1 MSEAAP
7 PPDAPSDPDPAPT
20 ALDEALDGL
29 GRMPGG
35 TFRHDL
41 VIGERDRTEERTL
54 KARMLRAFARF
65 LERLVIVSGLSLFV
79 LPLLLAAIATLDLPI
94 RWFDGWAP
102 SAGFRA
108 SNWLSRGEVLLTGSV
123 FLLILMT
130 RRYGSVLVG
139 RVQGL
144 SWLLAIGI
152 SASMLVYLAPDLSQD
167 DMPRGRY
174 VIGVVVAWFFGQQVA
189 IQTYDAVRGGLWWR
203 APFYGALFGLLAQVL
218 VFFPVAYGGS
228 GVPWGRWMLLDFSIK
243 VLASA
248 AFLPLYRL
256 LRRRIAPRGGLGGV
270 AVLAARRES
279 ERQHDRPLQR

>member
-1 MSEAAP
+1 MSEAGP
-7 PPDAPSDPDPAPT
+7 PPDMPDGASDPAPT
-20 ALDEALDGL
+20 ALDEALDDL

-54 KARMLRAFARF
+54 KARMLRALARG
-65 LERLVIVSGLSLFV
+65 LERLVIVAGLSVFV
-79 LPLLLAAIATLDLPI
+79 LPLLLAAIVTLDLPI
-94 RWFDGWAP
+94 GWFDGWAP

-108 SNWLSRGEVLLTGSV
+108 SNWLSRGEVLLTASV

-130 RRYGSVLVG
+130 RRYGSVIVG

-144 SWLLAIGI
+144 SWLLAVGI
-152 SASMLVYLAPDLSQD
+152 SALMLVYLAPDLSQA

-174 VIGVVVAWFFGQQVA
+174 VLGVVVSWFFGQTVA
-189 IQTYDAVRGGLWWR
+189 VQTYDAVRGGRWWR

-218 VFFPVAYGGS
+218 IFFPVAYGNAA
-228 GVPWGRWMLLDFSIK
+228 VPWGRWMLLDFSIK
-243 VLASA
+243 VLAAA
-248 AFLPLYRL
+248 AFLGLYWL

-270 AVLAARRES
+270 AVLAARREK
-279 ERQHDRPLQR
+279 ERRATV

>member
-1 MSEAAP
+1 MREEDTSS
-7 PPDAPSDPDPAPT
+7 SDEPVT
-20 ALDEALDGL
+20 VLDDVLDGM

-41 VIGERDRTEERTL
+41 VIGERDRSDERTL

-79 LPLLLAAIATLDLPI
+79 LPLLLAAIVTLDLPI
-94 RWFDGWAP
+94 GWFDGWAP
-102 SAGFRA
+102 SASFRA

-123 FLLILMT
+123 FLLVLMT
-130 RRYGSVLVG
+130 RRYGSIIVG

-144 SWLLAIGI
+144 SWLLAISI
-152 SASMLVYLAPDLSQD
+152 SALVLIALAPELTQA

-174 VIGVVVAWFFGQQVA
+174 VIGVVVSWFASQQIA
-189 IQTYDAVRGGLWWR
+189 IQTYDALRGGLWWR

-218 VFFPVAYGGS
+218 IFFPVAYGDV

-248 AFLPLYRL
+248 LFLGIYRL

-270 AVLAARRES
+270 AVLAARRET
-279 ERQHDRPLQR
+279 ERQKDRSLGR